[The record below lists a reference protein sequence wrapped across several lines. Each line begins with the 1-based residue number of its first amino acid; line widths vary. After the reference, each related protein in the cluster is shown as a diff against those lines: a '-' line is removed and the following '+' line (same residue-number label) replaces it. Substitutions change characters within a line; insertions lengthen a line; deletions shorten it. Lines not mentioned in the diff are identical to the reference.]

1 MDFAYRRS
9 FVHGSVEKVASGERL
24 KQRIRKREQDPDIA
38 YRISIL
44 LRFALC
50 VLGLLFVRLY
60 WLQIVD
66 YDMYR
71 ELSENNRIRIRTI
84 RAPRGP
90 IFDRKGRPIAETQGS
105 FDLVCSPIDVKD
117 PEEVIRFLSGIVEFD
132 ADEDEIIHK
141 IRDAMKTNPYTSIT
155 VARDLRFEQVSVIEF
170 NREGLPG
177 FSVSAEAKRSY
188 PQGSTFAHVLG
199 YVSEVSQEELKKSDD
214 GRLGMG
220 DFVGK
225 YGLEK
230 AMDDTL
236 RGTNGGRRVEVDAAG
251 RDQRLVEEVPSITGG
266 SLYTTLDLDIQK
278 AAREA
283 MGNHAGSVIAL
294 CPKTGKVLAFYSA
307 PAFDPNIFARG
318 ISKLNWQAL
327 NADLMK
333 PMQNKGLQGT
343 YAPGSTIKPFIA
355 LAALENR
362 IIDKNARVNCTGA
375 LRLGNNNFRCWK
387 GAGHGPVD
395 MHQAIVQSC
404 DVYFYTMGLRLGPHR
419 IADMEKGVGLG
430 TITGIDLPGERKGLI
445 PDPEWKSTVSKERW
459 MDYESLLLGVGQGPV
474 HVTPLGMV
482 VGYAT
487 LATGGKV
494 MKPFVVTKA
503 VNMDGKVKEWE
514 PETLRKLSWDRK
526 NTEFVHK
533 SLASVV
539 NDYGTGKAAKLPGIT
554 VGGKTGTAQVVQI
567 KGKMIKSE
575 DLPYEI
581 RDHAWFAAFAPV
593 EDPKIAVVAMVEHGG
608 GGGAVAAPVVKMVLQ
623 EFFRTEAAS
632 EPSAASASPAA
643 SSPPVASASPAVTPP
658 AATPAKPPEKLP
670 AEGAN

>member
-1 MDFAYRRS
+1 M
-9 FVHGSVEKVASGERL
+9 
-24 KQRIRKREQDPDIA
+24 KQRIRKREQDPDITH
-38 YRISIL
+38 RISIL
-44 LRFALC
+44 LRLALC
-50 VLGLLFVRLY
+50 ALALLFVRLY
-60 WLQIVD
+60 WLQVVD
-66 YDMYR
+66 YDVYR

-105 FDLVCSPIDVKD
+105 FDLACSPIDVQD
-117 PEEVIRFLSGIVEFD
+117 PEEEIRFLAGIVEFD

-141 IRDAMKTNPYTSIT
+141 IRDAIKTNPYTSIT

-188 PQGSTFAHVLG
+188 PQGATFAHVLG

-225 YGLEK
+225 YGLER

-236 RGTNGGRRVEVDAAG
+236 RGINGGRRVEVDAAG

-278 AAREA
+278 AARDA
-283 MGNHAGSVIAL
+283 MGNHAGAVIAL

-327 NADLMK
+327 NADPMK

-343 YAPGSTIKPFIA
+343 YAPGSAIKPFIA
-355 LAALENR
+355 LAALENKV
-362 IIDKNARVNCTGA
+362 IDKNARVNCTGT
-375 LRLGNNNFRCWK
+375 LKLGNNSFRCWK

-395 MHQAIVQSC
+395 MYQAIVQSC
-404 DVYFYTMGLRLGPHR
+404 DVYFYTMGLRLGPYK
-419 IADMEKGVGLG
+419 IADMERSAGLG

-459 MDYESLLLGVGQGPV
+459 MDYESLLLGIGQGPV
-474 HVTPLGMV
+474 HMTPLGMV

-487 LATGGKV
+487 LATGGEV

-503 VNMDGKVKEWE
+503 VGIDGTITEWE
-514 PETLRKLSWDRK
+514 PEMLRKLSWNK
-526 NTEFVHK
+526 GNTEFIHK
-533 SLASVV
+533 SLAGVV
-539 NDYGTGKAAKLPGIT
+539 NDYGTGKAAKLSGIT
-554 VGGKTGTAQVVQI
+554 VGGKTGTAQIVQI
-567 KGKMIKSE
+567 KGKMVKSE
-575 DLPYEI
+575 DLPYEV
-581 RDHAWFAAFAPV
+581 RDHAWFVAFAPV
-593 EDPKIAVVAMVEHGG
+593 EDPKIAVVAMVQHGG
-608 GGGAVAAPVVKMVLQ
+608 SGGSVAAPVVKLVLQ
-623 EFFRTEAAS
+623 EFFRTEAAFES
-632 EPSAASASPAA
+632 PAVSASP
-643 SSPPVASASPAVTPP
+643 VASMPTAAQPAVVSRPT
-658 AATPAKPPEKLP
+658 EKLS
-670 AEGAN
+670 AEDAN